1 MRLMRRKAGTTLMSV
16 ISKDANYTIIDE
28 QILHCDELQFQ
39 YICNKCEEYMICYYC
54 EFDYSKP
61 HECEDDI

>member
-1 MRLMRRKAGTTLMSV
+1 MRITLRKVGMTLMTT

-39 YICNKCEEYMICYYC
+39 YICNKCEDYMICYYC
-54 EFDYSKP
+54 DFDYTKP
-61 HECEDDI
+61 HGCEDEI

>member
-1 MRLMRRKAGTTLMSV
+1 MTV
-16 ISKDANYTIIDE
+16 VSKDANYTIVDE

-54 EFDYSKP
+54 EFDYTKP
-61 HECEDDI
+61 HECEPEI